1 VRHPRSTSVP
11 TLLAAVLVAALLLAA
26 CGASDT
32 SARPTSSLPT
42 PPQPT
47 PVATVTAPT
56 APLASPSESPSPAA
70 LSTPVPSTAPLATAT
85 PRPTPTAPARPSPG
99 ASLPNPD
106 GFWSLVDGG
115 IRRAGTLVVEIAG
128 PAAGTLRFEV
138 DASATV
144 IEDVVGF
151 VCVGGR
157 AYDGQSGFT
166 TIPGRWTC
174 GAAALVAGFRSIG
187 QPIDAWN
194 ATIPADKAR
203 RESVT
208 VRGDTWTWTYR
219 ATSSYYGGPIAATV
233 TLDRA
238 SLRITSASR
247 TDPTGATR
255 YSFRYGAD
263 FPPIAVPR

>member
-1 VRHPRSTSVP
+1 VRNPRRIILP
-11 TLLAAVLVAALLLAA
+11 TLFAAVIVAA
-26 CGASDT
+26 CGASDA
-32 SARPTSSLPT
+32 SPRPT
-42 PPQPT
+42 
-47 PVATVTAPT
+47 A
-56 APLASPSESPSPAA
+56 SPAA
-70 LSTPVPSTAPLATAT
+70 LQPTPAATPAAPTPPPASPSDPATPGASITSMPTASPAATPS

-99 ASLPNPD
+99 ADLPNPD
-106 GFWSLVDGG
+106 GFWGLVARGV
-115 IRRAGTLVVEIAG
+115 RRDGTLVVEIAG

-144 IEDVVGF
+144 IENVVGF

-174 GAAALVAGFRSIG
+174 GVDALIAGFRSIG

-194 ATIPADKAR
+194 ATIPADRAR

-219 ATSSYYGGPIAATV
+219 ATSSYYGGAIAATV
-233 TLDRA
+233 TLDRS
-238 SLRITSASR
+238 SLRITSARR
-247 TDPTGATR
+247 TDPTGETR
-255 YSFRYGAD
+255 YAFRYGAD
-263 FPPIAVPR
+263 FPAIAVPR